1 MNAHW
6 QQQRPPDLAAGAAWQ
21 GTPHTAAELTALR
34 AELHHALRE
43 GPLANGAV
51 TAAATADSD
60 EAADAVETALLTFEE
75 LASNG
80 LRHGRPP
87 VHVRVTAA
95 GAGWLLEVSDTA
107 ADRPPTPAT
116 GRDPA
121 RGGHG
126 LHLVARLCAA
136 HGWFPRDGRKYVWAY
151 VAPADVAPADVASTP
166 SPPSGDRLRP

>member
-6 QQQRPPDLAAGAAWQ
+6 QQRPPPDLATGAAWQ
-21 GTPHTAAELTALR
+21 GAPRTAAELTALR
-34 AELHHALRE
+34 ADLHHALRD
-43 GPLANGAV
+43 GPLATGAV
-51 TAAATADSD
+51 TAAADA
-60 EAADAVETALLTFEE
+60 AADAIDTALLTFEE

-87 VHVRVTAA
+87 VHVMVTAA
-95 GAGWLLEVSDTA
+95 GAGWLLEVSDAA

-151 VAPADVAPADVASTP
+151 VAPADVASRT
-166 SPPSGDRLRP
+166 SPPPGGRPRL